1 MKSKAVLPSTPY
13 LTLSFL
19 PLLFITGSVRLQRVA
34 AAVKGIVPV
43 LIIQNARKADLPLI
57 AVATKLRIQAQ
68 TAAIQVLKAGD
79 ALPRHIHD
87 K

>member
-1 MKSKAVLPSTPY
+1 MKSTTVLPSTPY

-19 PLLFITGSVRLQRVA
+19 PFLFVAGSVGLQRVA
-34 AAVKGIVPV
+34 AAVEGIVPV
-43 LIIQNARKADLPLI
+43 LVVQDARKADLSLV
-57 AVATKLRIQAQ
+57 AVATELWIQAQ
-68 TAAIQVLKAGD
+68 TATVQVLKAGD